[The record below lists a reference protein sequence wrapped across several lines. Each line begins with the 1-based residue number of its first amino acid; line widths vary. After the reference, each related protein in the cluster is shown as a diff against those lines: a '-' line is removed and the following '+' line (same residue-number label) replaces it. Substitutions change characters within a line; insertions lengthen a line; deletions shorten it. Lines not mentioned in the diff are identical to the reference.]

1 MQMFK
6 KQKGIYTIMESS
18 GGASQSDE
26 IVARSPGDIQVLIYG
41 ESFPVKRLQYINSAI
56 EADCPKISSFRGRV
70 EVGEWLTK
78 AQKNELLKLM
88 SFPKDHSSTVFQILI
103 NMPPMR
109 SLICEWPHDCPD
121 QEDGYYFTQLVD
133 LER

>member
-6 KQKGIYTIMESS
+6 KQKDIYTIMETAR
-18 GGASQSDE
+18 GISQFDE

-41 ESFPVKRLQYINSAI
+41 ESFPVRRLKYINSAI
-56 EADCPKISSFRGRV
+56 ESDSPKISSFRGRV
-70 EVGEWLTK
+70 EVGDWLTE

-88 SFPKDHSSTVFQILI
+88 SFPKDHPSTVFQILI

-109 SLICEWPHDCPD
+109 RLICEWPHDCSN
-121 QEDGYYFTQLVD
+121 QEDGYYFTQLAD